1 MSEKFCLKWNDF
13 NCNASKSFGLLR
25 NEEYLHDVTLV
36 SDDQTQVSAHK
47 LVLSA
52 CSEYFKNIFKH
63 NNKPN
68 AHPLLCLDGVSSEDL
83 KNIMDYIYNGEV
95 NIFQESLDRFLSVA
109 QRLKL
114 EGLMGNDDTEHNQEQ
129 EVSAEAYK
137 GEGYAKEEHIDTDN
151 VLEASS
157 SISTPRSNQRNHKSK
172 EVSSGDRIVVPV
184 SSEDI
189 REVRQ
194 TVQQYMETDADG
206 NLKCTICGKEAVG
219 NQRGFSKRNLEN
231 HIETHLEGLSYPCQI
246 CGKTFRSKN
255 SFFTHKTRFHKEN

>member
-36 SDDQTQVSAHK
+36 SDDQKQVSAHK

-52 CSEYFKNIFKH
+52 CSEFFKNIFKH

-129 EVSAEAYK
+129 EVSAEAFEE
-137 GEGYAKEEHIDTDN
+137 EGYAKKEHIDTDN
-151 VLEASS
+151 VGVVSASS
-157 SISTPRSNQRNHKSK
+157 FISTPRNNHKSK
-172 EVSSGDRIVVPV
+172 EVASVNKIVVPV
-184 SSEDI
+184 SSEDSSEI
-189 REVRQ
+189 RK
-194 TVQQYMETDADG
+194 TLQQYMETDAGG
-206 NLKCTICGKEAVG
+206 NFRCTICGKESVG
-219 NQRGFSKRNLEN
+219 SHRGSAKRNLEN
-231 HIETHLEGLSYPCQI
+231 HIETHLEGLSYPCQL
-246 CGKTFRSKN
+246 CGKTFRNRESRRIHLHR
-255 SFFTHKTRFHKEN
+255 SHK